1 MATRPWPPRVIRQDG
16 TAAPS
21 PLTTT
26 PPEST
31 APPAAAPDGR
41 PAGVAAGSSKP
52 SASRESLPTRAGVPA
67 ARPEREREPPPRSV
81 TAARTSRVAETVHEN
96 GAPSPATSSTSLQ
109 VRQARG
115 LLLPVRDREQHPTST
130 RSDAPAVESRSLAVT
145 GKDGE
150 IFFVKHNMTEP
161 TDARL
166 ALVHDRDS
174 ARAASYRLLRQRLIE
189 QGDPKV
195 ILVTSARNREGKT
208 TSATNLALAYAEQG
222 RSRVL
227 LVEANFRAAS
237 LGEVFGFK
245 PPRCF
250 SVQLDRHRD
259 RPLDPWVVV
268 QVAPADVHVVA
279 VHPNCC
285 PSCSRVLVPGAS
297 FCGDCG
303 RKVPNDAVRLDRVT
317 FAASIQR
324 FRKAFDYVVIDG
336 PSVLESADVNL
347 IQDTADGIIMAARS
361 RHSDARA
368 LKRAMDQ
375 VSPAPVLGVALV
387 ED

>member
-16 TAAPS
+16 TVAPA
-21 PLTTT
+21 LATT
-26 PPEST
+26 PGETEPTSDDEALSGPTSSMSPPTMVGT
-31 APPAAAPDGR
+31 A
-41 PAGVAAGSSKP
+41 
-52 SASRESLPTRAGVPA
+52 A
-67 ARPEREREPPPRSV
+67 ARPEDNRQTGAQPQPTLSTRP
-81 TAARTSRVAETVHEN
+81 SRVAEVTRES
-96 GAPSPATSSTSLQ
+96 GTRSTTSLQ

-115 LLLPVRDREQHPTST
+115 VLQPVRDRAHQGRGPDGETPLG
-130 RSDAPAVESRSLAVT
+130 ESRALAVAD
-145 GKDGE
+145 KQGE
-150 IFFVKHNMTEP
+150 IFFVKHTMTADAP
-161 TDARL
+161 DARL
-166 ALVHDRDS
+166 AMLRDRDS
-174 ARAASYRLLRQRLIE
+174 HRAASYRLLRQRLVE
-189 QGDPKV
+189 HGDPKV

-222 RSRVL
+222 HSRVL
-227 LVEANFRAAS
+227 LIEANFRSAA
-237 LGEVFGFK
+237 LGELFGFK
-245 PPRCF
+245 PPRCL

-259 RPLDPWVVV
+259 RPMDPWVVV
-268 QVAPADVHVVA
+268 QVAPIDVHVVA

-285 PSCSRVLVPGAS
+285 PSCSRVLVSGAS

-303 RKVPNDAVRLDRVT
+303 RKVSNDAIRLDRVT

-324 FRKAFDYVVIDG
+324 FRKAFDYIIIDG

-347 IQDTADGIIMAARS
+347 IQDTADGIVMAVRGK
-361 RHSDARA
+361 HSDARS